1 MLERGATTGKRT
13 TSRLKQVGRLQN
25 HALLMYVD
33 EQGRKEYPQVC
44 EHGMNV
50 DLLKRRQVLVI
61 PGARKKPAPT
71 EGEDECETR
80 SGLHRGRC

>member
-61 PGARKKPAPT
+61 PGARKKAARKRD
-71 EGEDECETR
+71 EDVCEKQ
-80 SGLHRGRC
+80 SVPHRARC